1 MLEPGFERLDHIRDP
16 GGVFCLC
23 LKGKIVYVGQS
34 KNLYTRAGDA
44 VVRARRPIR
53 QSRWFTGGD
62 FNGIPLFFDEVWVKF
77 CGEAE
82 ASQLKADLIAKHRP
96 EQQPP
101 TIIKGL
107 VIPHRWDRRVDL
119 WALAKAAG
127 VKLERTEKDS
137 RRVR

>member
-1 MLEPGFERLDHIRDP
+1 MEPGFERLDHIRDP

-23 LKGKIVYVGQS
+23 LKGRVVYVGQTS
-34 KNLYTRAGDA
+34 NLYHRAGQA
-44 VVRARRPIR
+44 TVRMRRPFR
-53 QSRWFTGGD
+53 RVRGTTVGD
-62 FNGIPLFFDEVWVKF
+62 FNEIPLFFDEVWVKF
-77 CGEAE
+77 CGEGE
-82 ASQLKADLIAKHRP
+82 ATRLKADLIEKHRP

-107 VIPHRWDRRVDL
+107 AIPHRWDRRVDL

-127 VKLERTEKDS
+127 VKLERVEKDN